1 MSRTISNSGLARLCA
16 SKEYQL
22 ADVAYACST
31 RRETIYRYAAGRKAY
46 PLLESSLASL
56 FALTVPQLRLEL
68 GLPSQPNPN
77 GGPHAQDTDHP
88 PRGPRRDRRK

>member
-1 MSRTISNSGLARLCA
+1 MSRTIKNKGLARLCA
-16 SKEYQL
+16 LHAYQVADL
-22 ADVAYACST
+22 ACIAKC
-31 RRETIYRYAAGRKAY
+31 RRQSIHRYVSGAKPAPHLEAA
-46 PLLESSLASL
+46 LAAA